1 MHRLRHA
8 RVLWVFSLYWA
19 SCSLEH
25 LCSSQSA
32 QSAQCAQASLVGRS
46 SALRGISSGS
56 SSTSTYSLR
65 LESAQARSN
74 KCDDP
79 LDPFADLCQDFGN
92 MVKVVQLLVSTCSSS
107 RSPRPRLVLKIG
119 HRIVL
124 RARTANQLF
133 QEVGLGSERATYNR
147 YKHIVFEHLVLDILA
162 LLILLG
168 NIFRRRHLGQSD
180 VDLNI
185 SHRFHRVKSN

>member
-8 RVLWVFSLYWA
+8 RILWVFCLYWA

-46 SALRGISSGS
+46 SALLGISSGS

-124 RARTANQLF
+124 RARTANQLLE
-133 QEVGLGSERATYNR
+133 QVGLAKSDLQPLRTHCFRTSCPGYTCFADIARQYLSAPASRA
-147 YKHIVFEHLVLDILA
+147 K
-162 LLILLG
+162 
-168 NIFRRRHLGQSD
+168 RR
-180 VDLNI
+180 
-185 SHRFHRVKSN
+185 